1 MNKKIYWTIIS
12 LLLILIS
19 IGVVYNYFIKEK
31 PDNIKFYNEYNEV
44 GKNNVFVYKSIEEI
58 INILENGT
66 GVIYLGFPEC
76 PWCQSYVKYIND
88 VAKETGIKEIYYFNI
103 LNDRKTNSEEYQK
116 IVTLLNEVLLEDE
129 NGNKRIFVPDVAI
142 VNKGKIIGH
151 DNETSVIEGY
161 ESPKE
166 YWTDEKVDALKSKL
180 KKLFSEISTVCTSC
194 N

>member
-44 GKNNVFVYKSIEEI
+44 GKDNVFVYKSIEEI

-103 LNDRKTNSEEYQK
+103 LDDRKTNSEEYQK

-129 NGNKRIFVPDVAI
+129 NGNKRIFVPDVTI

-166 YWTDEKVDALKSKL
+166 YWTDEKVDALKRKL

>member
-103 LNDRKTNSEEYQK
+103 LDDRKTNSEEYQK

-129 NGNKRIFVPDVAI
+129 NGNKRIFVPDVTI

-166 YWTDEKVDALKSKL
+166 YWTDEKVDALKIKL
-180 KKLFSEISTVCTSC
+180 KKSFSEISTVCTSC

>member
-103 LNDRKTNSEEYQK
+103 LDDRKTNSEEYQK

-129 NGNKRIFVPDVAI
+129 NGNKRIFVPDVTI

>member
-19 IGVVYNYFIKEK
+19 IGIVYNYFIKEK

-103 LNDRKTNSEEYQK
+103 LDDRKTNSEEYQK

-129 NGNKRIFVPDVAI
+129 NGNKRIFVPDVTI